1 MQKNKLIG
9 GLFASLLLASPLAG
23 AESQYPESFEPTVI
37 YQDTDYIAKHA
48 QQVEA
53 AQPASA
59 SAVPT
64 PAAPVAAVPVA
75 ASAPSAPVASAPT
88 PAASTAAPALGKSD
102 DSLTGAGPIGLVVLG
117 MAGFIFWSCRS
128 ECRKSAKPETGV
140 AKYLRKVAAEEAARK
155 NETGV
160 AKYLRLHGL

>member
-1 MQKNKLIG
+1 MQKNKLMG

-37 YQDTDYIAKHA
+37 YQDADYIAKHA
-48 QQVEA
+48 RQVEA
-53 AQPASA
+53 AQPAPA
-59 SAVPT
+59 AAA
-64 PAAPVAAVPVA
+64 PAAPVAAAPVA
-75 ASAPSAPVASAPT
+75 TSAPSAPVASAPV
-88 PAASTAAPALGKSD
+88 PALGKSD
-102 DSLTGAGPIGLVVLG
+102 DSLTGAGPIGIVVLG

-128 ECRKSAKPETGV
+128 ECRKPAKPETGV